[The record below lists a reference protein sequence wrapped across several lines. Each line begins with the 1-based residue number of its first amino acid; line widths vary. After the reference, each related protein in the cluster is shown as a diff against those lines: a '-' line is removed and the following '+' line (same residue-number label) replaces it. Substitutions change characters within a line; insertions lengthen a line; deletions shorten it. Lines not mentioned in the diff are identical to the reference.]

1 MKKTKKKK
9 LKISKFE
16 KILYTIAIVLL
27 LMAPISIVFTKS
39 TLSEINFEVE
49 KLKKEIA
56 SREKTNESLEMKIN
70 ELASLDNIKD
80 VIKKEGLTY
89 NNDNIKNIEYK
100 H

>member
-1 MKKTKKKK
+1 MKKQKKKK

-16 KILYTIAIVLL
+16 KVLYIVAIALL

-89 NNDNIKNIEYK
+89 NNDNIKNID
-100 H
+100 

>member
-1 MKKTKKKK
+1 MKKNKKKK
-9 LKISKFE
+9 LKMSKFE
-16 KILYTIAIVLL
+16 KILYTIAIALL

-49 KLKKEIA
+49 KLKKDI
-56 SREKTNESLEMKIN
+56 SYKEKTNESLEMKIN

-89 NNDNIKNIEYK
+89 NNDNIKNID
-100 H
+100 

>member
-1 MKKTKKKK
+1 MKKPKKRK

-16 KILYTIAIVLL
+16 KVLYTIAIVLL

-89 NNDNIKNIEYK
+89 NNDNIKNID
-100 H
+100 

>member
-80 VIKKEGLTY
+80 VIKKEELNY
-89 NNDNIKNIEYK
+89 NNDNIKNIE
-100 H
+100 